1 MNKKKIA
8 EVFNRT
14 ERITTRVQKKMYKQ
28 IEREA
33 KEYCVSKA
41 CVVRTALAFFFRER
55 MRGNFKLN
63 R

>member
-8 EVFNRT
+8 EIFNRT

-33 KEYCVSKA
+33 KERCVSKA
-41 CVVRTALAFFFRER
+41 HVVRTALVFFFTEK
-55 MRGNFKLN
+55 MRGNFKWDS
-63 R
+63 